1 MDIQAKDIALRLGET
16 PALAGVDISLRGGE
30 MVGLIG
36 PNGAGKTTLL
46 RVLAGLAKPDAG
58 TLLYGGRRAAE
69 LGRREFARR
78 VAFLAQGGQV
88 HWPMRVDH
96 LVALGRLPHRHPI
109 TGPDAQDRAA
119 VDRALAAADI
129 GHLRLRSAQT
139 LSGGERMRVLLA
151 RALAVEADMLLA
163 DEPVAALDP
172 FHQLQIMEL
181 MRNTAR
187 GGCGVAVVLHD
198 LTLAARFCDRIVLL
212 RKGRVLAD
220 GGPDEVLTDE
230 HLSLAFGVQV
240 LRGRHGREAFV
251 LPWRMETADVN
262 DEAGRGE
269 EHGRHRLRL

>member
-1 MDIQAKDIALRLGET
+1 MEIHARNIAVRLGAT
-16 PALAGVDISLRGGE
+16 PVLAGVDISLRSGE
-30 MVGLIG
+30 AVGLIG

-46 RVLAGLAKPDAG
+46 RILAGLVEPNAG
-58 TLLYGGRRAAE
+58 TLLYGGRPAAD
-69 LGRREFARR
+69 LDRREFARR
-78 VAFLAQGGQV
+78 VAFLAQGGEV

-96 LVALGRLPHRHPI
+96 LVALGRLPHRRPMS
-109 TGPDAQDRAA
+109 GPGPEDRAA

-129 GHLRLRSAQT
+129 GHLRLRSAET

-151 RALAVEADMLLA
+151 RALAVEADILLA

-181 MRNTAR
+181 LRNTAR
-187 GGCGVAVVLHD
+187 AGCGVAVVLHD

-220 GGPDEVLTDE
+220 GRPDEVLTDG

-240 LRGRHGREAFV
+240 LRGRQDEEAFV
-251 LPWRMETADVN
+251 LPWRRLPG
-262 DEAGRGE
+262 GR
-269 EHGRHRLRL
+269 RAMPP